1 MLPALLLSVACGPGP
16 VDLSTVT
23 DTRVIAIQ
31 GSPPEPWP
39 GETTRITATVANP
52 EQRALEVLL
61 WTCIPWE
68 DRCLEDEG
76 LSALSDQA
84 SIVRA
89 DEGLATTTR
98 RVPDIPSVLPDAVL
112 QELLAQDDD
121 IGGIGDIKSIPVQ
134 VFALA
139 CPLNDC
145 DLINRVRDALRRGR
159 GPGGSIGQD
168 LFDPTRWMVELPV
181 GGVSLA
187 TKTLKVARPDRED
200 RNDNPIVEARWMAAS
215 GDLLEMEE
223 DVPYELAFAVDD
235 PDRDKVYA
243 YGYTTLGRFYDRSEK
258 VDDGIVRLYL
268 LPEQTGR
275 GELWVVFEDDEGGT
289 AIWSRPFRVR

>member
-1 MLPALLLSVACGPGP
+1 MLPALLLSFACGPGP

-52 EQRALEVLL
+52 EDRALEVLM

-68 DRCLEDEG
+68 DRCLEDDG
-76 LSALSDQA
+76 LAYLSDQA
-84 SIVRA
+84 TIARVDDGVA
-89 DEGLATTTR
+89 ATTR
-98 RVPDIPSVLPDAVL
+98 RVPDIPSTLPAAL
-112 QELLAQDDD
+112 IEELLAQDEDLDD
-121 IGGIGDIKSIPVQ
+121 IDDIDSIPVQ

-139 CPLNDC
+139 CPLNEC
-145 DLINRVRDALRRGR
+145 DLVNRVRDGLRRER
-159 GPGGSIGQD
+159 GTGGSIGQD
-168 LFDPTRWMVELPV
+168 LYDPTRWMVDLPV

-200 RNDNPIVEARWMAAS
+200 RNDNPTVEARWLAAS
-215 GDLLEMEE
+215 DDVLLMDE
-223 DVPYELAFAVDD
+223 DVPYELAFSVDD
-235 PDRDKVYA
+235 PDRDKIYA

-258 VDDGIVRLYL
+258 AEDGIVRLYL

-275 GELWVVFEDDEGGT
+275 GELWIVFEDDEGGT
-289 AIWSRPFRVR
+289 VVWHRDIRVR